1 MWFRGSWVRIPHSTL
16 SRKKN
21 GMPFFFC
28 FFYIFAAQYAGVAE
42 LVDAPDLGSGSERSK
57 GSSPFI
63 RTVTTRKKTL
73 DSYRMNTTQ
82 AQKGEQL
89 ISIKINVLKE
99 DYEPQVKKE
108 LNKLQHKAQV
118 PGFRP
123 GMVPF
128 GMIKKMY
135 GAQATIEVLNTLV
148 SETLNNYILEN
159 KLDLIG
165 FPLSDPDHQQPV
177 DFDKQDSLD
186 FFFEAAIRPEIKV
199 DYTKSKVDFAH
210 IIADDAAIDKTIE
223 EIVERNPEVSHPET
237 IGENDVLELKVRE
250 AEDGKELEDGFK
262 KDYVLLDLKDI
273 KTKTN
278 KKKLVGKTTGAEFI
292 INFATIL
299 GGQEKATKILGND
312 APADSDYNIII
323 DDIRHEEKPELNEE
337 FFKKIFPSQELKD
350 LDAFRA
356 SVKEEME
363 KQYTNETDRILFTK
377 MIDALVD
384 NTPFALP
391 DEFLKRWIFENNQGK
406 LSVEDI
412 EKNYAENYSK
422 GLRWQLIEDSIVKE
436 NMDLAITDDE
446 VKGFLRSQIFPGL
459 DYNTMEDDMK
469 ARLDKIVDNY
479 LKNEEQINNVKNQL
493 ADVKMTN
500 FLKTKMSINYTDQT
514 YDEFIKSLEAETKK
528 ETKKT
533 SKKK

>member
-1 MWFRGSWVRIPHSTL
+1 
-16 SRKKN
+16 
-21 GMPFFFC
+21 
-28 FFYIFAAQYAGVAE
+28 
-42 LVDAPDLGSGSERSK
+42 
-57 GSSPFI
+57 
-63 RTVTTRKKTL
+63 
-73 DSYRMNTTQ
+73 MNTTQ

-199 DYTKSKVDFAH
+199 DYTKAKVDFAH

-237 IGENDVLELKVRE
+237 VGENDVLELKVRE

-262 KDYVLLDLKDI
+262 KDYVVLDLKDI

-312 APADSDYNIII
+312 RP
-323 DDIRHEEKPELNEE
+323 
-337 FFKKIFPSQELKD
+337 
-350 LDAFRA
+350 
-356 SVKEEME
+356 
-363 KQYTNETDRILFTK
+363 
-377 MIDALVD
+377 
-384 NTPFALP
+384 
-391 DEFLKRWIFENNQGK
+391 
-406 LSVEDI
+406 
-412 EKNYAENYSK
+412 
-422 GLRWQLIEDSIVKE
+422 
-436 NMDLAITDDE
+436 
-446 VKGFLRSQIFPGL
+446 
-459 DYNTMEDDMK
+459 
-469 ARLDKIVDNY
+469 
-479 LKNEEQINNVKNQL
+479 LKNSG
-493 ADVKMTN
+493 TG
-500 FLKTKMSINYTDQT
+500 
-514 YDEFIKSLEAETKK
+514 
-528 ETKKT
+528 
-533 SKKK
+533 

>member
-1 MWFRGSWVRIPHSTL
+1 
-16 SRKKN
+16 
-21 GMPFFFC
+21 
-28 FFYIFAAQYAGVAE
+28 
-42 LVDAPDLGSGSERSK
+42 
-57 GSSPFI
+57 
-63 RTVTTRKKTL
+63 
-73 DSYRMNTTQ
+73 MNTTQ

-186 FFFEAAIRPEIKV
+186 FFFEAALRPEIKV
-199 DYTKSKVDFAH
+199 DYKKAKVDFAH

-223 EIVERNPEVSHPET
+223 EIVERNPEITHPET
-237 IGENDVLELKVRE
+237 VGENDVLELKVRE
-250 AEDGKELEDGFK
+250 AEDGKEVEDGFK
-262 KDYVLLDLKDI
+262 KDYVVLDLKDI

-278 KKKLVGKTTGAEFI
+278 KKKLIGKTTGDEFI
-292 INFATIL
+292 VNLASIL
-299 GGQEKATKILGND
+299 GGQEKAAKILGND

-323 DDIRHEEKPELNEE
+323 DDIRHEEKPELNEA
-337 FFKKIFPSQELKD
+337 FFKKIFPNQELKD
-350 LDAFRA
+350 LEAFRA

-384 NTPFALP
+384 NTPFELP
-391 DEFLKRWIFENNQGK
+391 DDFLKRWIFENNQGK
-406 LSVEDI
+406 LSIEDI

-436 NMDLAITDDE
+436 NMDLAITDEE

-469 ARLDKIVDNY
+469 ARIDKIVDSY
-479 LKNEEQINNVKNQL
+479 LKNEEQISNIKNQI

-500 FLKTKMSINYTDQT
+500 FLKTKMNIKYTDQT
-514 YDEFIKSLEAETKK
+514 YDDFIKSLETENGKRKTENKK
-528 ETKKT
+528 S

>member
-1 MWFRGSWVRIPHSTL
+1 
-16 SRKKN
+16 
-21 GMPFFFC
+21 
-28 FFYIFAAQYAGVAE
+28 
-42 LVDAPDLGSGSERSK
+42 
-57 GSSPFI
+57 
-63 RTVTTRKKTL
+63 
-73 DSYRMNTTQ
+73 MNTTQ
-82 AQKGEQL
+82 TQKGEQL
-89 ISIKINVLKE
+89 ISIQINVVKD

-135 GAQATIEVLNTLV
+135 GAQVTIEVLNTLV

-165 FPLSDPDHQQPV
+165 YPLSDPDHQQPV
-177 DFDKQDSLD
+177 DFDTQDSLD
-186 FFFEAAIRPEIKV
+186 FFFEAALRPEIKV
-199 DYTKSKVDFAH
+199 DYSKAKVNFAH

-223 EIVERNPEVSHPET
+223 EIVERNPNITHPET
-237 IGENDVLELKVRE
+237 VGENDVLELKVRE
-250 AEDGKELEDGFK
+250 AEDGKELEDGFQ
-262 KDYVLLDLKDI
+262 KDFVVLDLKEI

-278 KKKLVGKTTGAEFI
+278 KKKLVGKTTGDEFI
-292 INFATIL
+292 INLATIL
-299 GGQEKATKILGND
+299 GGKEKAAKILGND

-337 FFKKIFPSQELKD
+337 FFKKIFPNKEIKD

-356 SVKEEME
+356 NVKEEME

-384 NTPFALP
+384 NTPFELP
-391 DEFLKRWIFENNQGK
+391 DSFLKRWIHENNQGK
-406 LSVEDI
+406 LTLEDI
-412 EKNYAENYSK
+412 EKNYEENYSK
-422 GLRWQLIEDSIVKE
+422 GLRWQLIEDSIVKD
-436 NMDLAITDDE
+436 NPDLAITDDE
-446 VKGFLRSQIFPGL
+446 VKGFLRSQIFPGI
-459 DYNTMEDDMK
+459 DYDNMEDDMK

-479 LKNEEQINNVKNQL
+479 LQNEEQINNVKNQI

-500 FLKTKMSINYTDQT
+500 FLKTKMKIKYTDQT
-514 YDEFIKSLEAETKK
+514 YDDFIKSLEK